1 MKKHFITGL
10 VILLPLAITIAV
22 VGMIMN
28 FLTQPFVGMVSDV
41 FEKFSFYTKYRAFLR
56 FGLQIVLLFGLF
68 FTTVLLGFL
77 ARLMIFKS
85 LLSVYDKIL
94 HRIPII

>member
-28 FLTQPFVGMVSDV
+28 FLTQPFVGMASDL
-41 FEKFSFYTKYRAFLR
+41 FEKFSFYAK
-56 FGLQIVLLFGLF
+56 
-68 FTTVLLGFL
+68 
-77 ARLMIFKS
+77 
-85 LLSVYDKIL
+85 
-94 HRIPII
+94 